1 MSDTTHEAPE
11 RIWADGNQDWDS
23 GSWGQDKEYANDVE
37 YVRADCIA
45 ELEANINIKADF
57 IEATINQLA
66 ESDQRIEEL
75 KKACDE
81 EAIRSVGWAEVSQ
94 SNYQRAKAAEAKLEK
109 ALAELERLGFDFQ
122 CIVGRE
128 LKGETDGDDT
138 RSQS

>member
-1 MSDTTHEAPE
+1 MSDDLNEQLGKLALMAETANHWTDEHRLMPAAGVADIVYDAIQ
-11 RIWADGNQDWDS
+11 RI
-23 GSWGQDKEYANDVE
+23 E
-37 YVRADCIA
+37 

-57 IEATINQLA
+57 IDATMNQLA
-66 ESDQRIEEL
+66 ASDQRIEEL

-81 EAIRSVGWAEVSQ
+81 EEIRSVGWAEVSQ

-128 LKGETDGDDT
+128 LKGQDDEV
-138 RSQS
+138 